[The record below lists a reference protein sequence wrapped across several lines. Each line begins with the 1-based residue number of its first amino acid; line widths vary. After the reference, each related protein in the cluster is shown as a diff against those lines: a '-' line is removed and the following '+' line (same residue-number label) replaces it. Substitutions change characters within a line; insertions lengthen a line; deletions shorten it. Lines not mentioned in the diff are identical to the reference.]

1 MVDLDR
7 GKPMAPCKGRRAEE
21 VLAWC
26 KSRPHAERDQGDVVV
41 GEMAKTSASAM
52 QPLFGE
58 PGHVID
64 RFPGVQLAVDAL
76 EGVVRSGQKQRAP
89 EEAKDLKTLRTR
101 GLKSANQRTVDAWI
115 ARDAWRRRFP
125 AWREVLDWVQN
136 VRTWCERT

>member
-1 MVDLDR
+1 MVDVDR

-26 KSRPHAERDQGDVVV
+26 KSRPHAERDQGEVVV

-58 PGHVID
+58 QGHVID

-76 EGVVRSGQKQRAP
+76 DGVVRSGQKQRAP

-101 GLKSANQRTVDAWI
+101 GLKSANQRTVDAWS

-125 AWREVLDWVQN
+125 EWREVLDWVQN